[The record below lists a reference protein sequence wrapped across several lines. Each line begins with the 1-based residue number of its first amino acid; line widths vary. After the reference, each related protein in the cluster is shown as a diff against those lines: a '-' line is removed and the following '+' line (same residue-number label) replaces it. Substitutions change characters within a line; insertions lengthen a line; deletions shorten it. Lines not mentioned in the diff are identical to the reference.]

1 MNTDNIE
8 IRPATRDDRDAW
20 EGLFR
25 DYMVFYGCV
34 DSESALDTTWGWIID
49 PDGPMECLL
58 AVKDGQVVGLAQYRA
73 VPETLTGSWF
83 GHLDDL
89 FVAPEARGAGVANSL
104 MTKLGEVARDRG
116 WFKLTWITAEDN
128 ATARRLYDQIA
139 NASDWVV
146 YEQMLAD

>member
-1 MNTDNIE
+1 MRTDNIE

-20 EGLFR
+20 ETLFR
-25 DYMVFYGCV
+25 DYMVFYGCAV
-34 DSESALDTTWGWIID
+34 SETALDTTWGWISD

-89 FVAPEARGAGVANSL
+89 FVASEARGAGVAQAL
-104 MTKLGEVARDRG
+104 MTKLCDIARDQG

-128 ATARRLYDQIA
+128 ATARRLYDQITD
-139 NASDWVV
+139 ASNWVV
-146 YEQMLAD
+146 YERMLGD

>member
-1 MNTDNIE
+1 ME

-25 DYMVFYGCV
+25 DYMVFYGCGV
-34 DSESALDTTWGWIID
+34 SETALDTTWGWIID
-49 PDGPMECLL
+49 PNGPMECLL
-58 AVKDGQVVGLAQYRA
+58 AVKEGQVVGLAQYRA

-89 FVAPEARGAGVANSL
+89 FVTPTARGAGVAQAL
-104 MTKLGEVARDRG
+104 MTKLCDIARDRG
-116 WFKLTWITAEDN
+116 WFKLTWITADDN